1 MIVGVT
7 GGKGGPGATVLAV
20 RLAGGLARRGHDVL
34 LADLDP
40 AGGDAVAYLDSAGA
54 LDARRGLLP
63 LLKLERGPIGD
74 DALARE
80 LQPLSPSL
88 KILLGLLRPAP
99 DLLAGRADGLLRTAS
114 RLAEIVVADVG
125 RAWPGSPALE
135 ALGAAD
141 RVVLAARADL
151 QGALAAE
158 RALNAVGERRGLTV
172 VATRIR
178 RLHGADL
185 VELSEALAR
194 DIPVALPDCKPA
206 TKGGR
211 RLQRGLD
218 RLIDHLAIEPLK
230 QSQLGTVAEA
240 VAS

>member
-20 RLAGGLARRGHDVL
+20 RLASGLARRGHDVL

-54 LDARRGLLP
+54 LDPRRGLLP

-125 RAWPGSPALE
+125 RRGRDRPRLRLWARPTASCLPHEPISREPLRRNALLVPW
-135 ALGAAD
+135 AKGAASPSWQRESEGCTAPTSWSCPRRLPETSPWRCRTASRPP
-141 RVVLAARADL
+141 RVVAACS
-151 QGALAAE
+151 
-158 RALNAVGERRGLTV
+158 AVSIGSSITLR
-172 VATRIR
+172 
-178 RLHGADL
+178 
-185 VELSEALAR
+185 SS
-194 DIPVALPDCKPA
+194 P
-206 TKGGR
+206 
-211 RLQRGLD
+211 
-218 RLIDHLAIEPLK
+218 
-230 QSQLGTVAEA
+230 
-240 VAS
+240 